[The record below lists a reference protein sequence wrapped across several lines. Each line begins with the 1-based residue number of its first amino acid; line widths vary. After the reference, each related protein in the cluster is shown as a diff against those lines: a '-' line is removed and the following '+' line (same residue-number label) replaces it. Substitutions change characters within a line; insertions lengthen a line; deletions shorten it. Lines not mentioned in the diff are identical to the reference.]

1 MIEKPINED
10 LEFFN
15 DMVNVSVVF
24 MIEESVQTLLF
35 FTIFFV
41 LWLVLLW
48 SLQTFSRIFD
58 HFFFFSFLNIY
69 AALINQ

>member
-41 LWLVLLW
+41 
-48 SLQTFSRIFD
+48 SLACVTLPTD
-58 HFFFFSFLNIY
+58 AVY
-69 AALINQ
+69 

>member
-41 LWLVLLW
+41 LWLELLW

-58 HFFFFSFLNIY
+58 HFFFFFFLNM
-69 AALINQ
+69 QH